1 MESQEFKKILQ
12 LALFVIDDKTETKSK
27 ADIHLH
33 VDQVT
38 KVLKVLKWL
47 QECKKAS
54 IGEISWRW
62 KNSMAW
68 KLALFRWLKEW
79 DDYEQTANRSQ
90 YNRRN

>member
-38 KVLKVLKWL
+38 KVLKGIKV
-47 QECKKAS
+47 
-54 IGEISWRW
+54 
-62 KNSMAW
+62 
-68 KLALFRWLKEW
+68 
-79 DDYEQTANRSQ
+79 TT
-90 YNRRN
+90 